1 MCFQR
6 DLIQCRHADVLDHV
20 RRLGDRIAEMYL
32 LDSNGRS
39 CLIDIDRYRIQLRFQ
54 RDGRSVKCV

>member
-6 DLIQCRHADVLDHV
+6 NLVQCRHADILDHV
-20 RRLGDRIAEMYL
+20 RRLRDRIAEMHL

-39 CLIDIDRYRIQLRFQ
+39 CLIDLDRYRIQLRLQ
-54 RDGRSVKCV
+54 RDGGSVKCV